1 MTGAA
6 RPTDG
11 ATPSPNIWHHPETYE
26 LENRAADPHGRIEAA
41 MASIAPWDGRV
52 LLDVGCGTGFH
63 LPRWAEHARA
73 VVGVEPHASLAALA
87 RRRTRRL
94 ENVEVL
100 QGTAQALPLPDAS
113 VDVVQARWAYFFG
126 PGCEP
131 GLAELDRVVRRGGT
145 AFVIDNDATRST
157 FGAWFRI
164 GYPTVDPDEVERF
177 WSQRG
182 WTRVPI
188 DMGWSF
194 ASRADLEAVVRIE
207 FTPEVADRVLATH
220 EGTEVDYAVNLWWRE
235 Y

>member
-1 MTGAA
+1 M
-6 RPTDG
+6 RSV
-11 ATPSPNIWHHPETYE
+11 AT
-26 LENRAADPHGRIEAA
+26 
-41 MASIAPWDGRV
+41 WDDRV

-63 LPRWAEHARA
+63 LPRWAEDARA
-73 VVGVEPHASLAALA
+73 VIGVEPHPSLAALA

-94 ENVEVL
+94 PHVEVR
-100 QGTAQALPLPDAS
+100 QGTAQDLPVADAS

-131 GLAELDRVVRRGGT
+131 GLVELDRVVRRGGT
-145 AFVIDNDATRST
+145 AFVIDNDASRST
-157 FGAWFRI
+157 FGAWFRL

-194 ASRADLEAVVRIE
+194 GSRADLEAVVRIE
-207 FTPEVADRVLATH
+207 FTPQVAERVLATH
-220 EGTEVDYAVNLWWRE
+220 EGTEVDYAVNLWWRT